1 MLLMKERAPAW
12 RTVEKWALRILL
24 EEGAIKQCPDHGYMQ
39 CRGDPD
45 ARTRAFQA
53 AREEA
58 PTSISPEDA
67 VAAVRD
73 VLNGIGDACP
83 EC

>member
-1 MLLMKERAPAW
+1 MLMMKERPPAW
-12 RTVEKWALRILL
+12 RTIERWAIQLLL

-39 CRGDPD
+39 CRGDPY

-53 AREEA
+53 AREEPPA
-58 PTSISPEDA
+58 GLSPEDA
-67 VAAVRD
+67 VAVLRD